1 MAISEER
8 LRELAEKM
16 AAIMQRVESEHTS
29 AAPTPSNV
37 VRLVPRA
44 AVPREPLPLDAIAQS
59 TSEPVNTTIEVS
71 PGYENE
77 KPSWR
82 VERCLAQAITMLSV
96 IYGNGKESFSAWSD
110 EERDTY
116 LWTVHD
122 KVVEARCA
130 FEQVA

>member
-1 MAISEER
+1 
-8 LRELAEKM
+8 
-16 AAIMQRVESEHTS
+16 
-29 AAPTPSNV
+29 
-37 VRLVPRA
+37 
-44 AVPREPLPLDAIAQS
+44 
-59 TSEPVNTTIEVS
+59 
-71 PGYENE
+71 
-77 KPSWR
+77 
-82 VERCLAQAITMLSV
+82 MLSV